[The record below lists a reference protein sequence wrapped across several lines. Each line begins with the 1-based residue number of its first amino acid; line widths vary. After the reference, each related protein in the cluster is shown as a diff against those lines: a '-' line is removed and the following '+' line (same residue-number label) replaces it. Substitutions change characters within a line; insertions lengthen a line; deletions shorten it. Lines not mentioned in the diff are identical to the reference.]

1 MSSGERS
8 CATKPCPL
16 EALDDARMSLCNVDC
31 PHYAWDGRTPPDSK
45 PSTHGQNY
53 PRDFDQEDGRPVGD
67 AAVPQRRK
75 HAKIGRNDRCPCGS
89 GLKFKRCCGK

>member
-31 PHYAWDGRTPPDSK
+31 PHYA
-45 PSTHGQNY
+45 
-53 PRDFDQEDGRPVGD
+53 
-67 AAVPQRRK
+67 
-75 HAKIGRNDRCPCGS
+75 
-89 GLKFKRCCGK
+89 